1 MVHVIFVTSS
11 KYSKMSFKKG
21 TLNSIII
28 VFANNTYMGQAKTI
42 NINNINN
49 IHEIKYGHITKNKF

>member
-1 MVHVIFVTSS
+1 MVHVIFVTSL

-28 VFANNTYMGQAKTI
+28 VFANNTYMGKAKTI

-49 IHEIKYGHITKNKF
+49 IHEIRYEHITKNKF